1 MPWPNGRTS
10 WLSARPADEDPQ
22 ANGQSDDSTEWPVLE
37 AVPGGPRLARAI
49 VLAVLTTYATL
60 QTIDLLVSPLPS
72 HGLQLAVDIP
82 AISLLF
88 LLTIWV
94 TSADAEDWPPWQRL
108 AVLTAQGLITY
119 IPVAIFGKL
128 WRDMAGFFAGSA
140 LLLLAGWVA
149 WTVFAATIVSILVL
163 SGVLASDAYDVAY
176 LTLSTLVL
184 GLVVFGL
191 ARLSLLIKYV
201 PARRGELAQ
210 LAVISERMRF
220 ARDLHDLLGYSLSA
234 ITLKAEFTRRLIG
247 TNPGRARDE
256 LAEVLDIARQAL
268 ADVRIVASG
277 YRNISLAKEAS
288 SVNSLLPTPPP
299 PCPTEASLT
308 GDPVSLQVAND
319 GAARAAPSAHRG
331 GLDNLSSRM
340 ASIGG
345 HITAQVRDDG
355 WFTVPPKH
363 PSLPHRSS
371 RTTCCPIGELFT
383 RKFITCS
390 LENARHNA
398 HPRIKRPYGLATRWG
413 HEVQDHEQC
422 TWTAQDRLARPAV
435 RAPQRLHGSA

>member
-1 MPWPNGRTS
+1 M
-10 WLSARPADEDPQ
+10 
-22 ANGQSDDSTEWPVLE
+22 
-37 AVPGGPRLARAI
+37 
-49 VLAVLTTYATL
+49 
-60 QTIDLLVSPLPS
+60 
-72 HGLQLAVDIP
+72 
-82 AISLLF
+82 
-88 LLTIWV
+88 
-94 TSADAEDWPPWQRL
+94 
-108 AVLTAQGLITY
+108 
-119 IPVAIFGKL
+119 
-128 WRDMAGFFAGSA
+128 
-140 LLLLAGWVA
+140 LLLAGWVA
-149 WTVFAATIVSILVL
+149 WAVFAATVGSMLVGGLIGLAL
-163 SGVLASDAYDVAY
+163 SEITPATVAY
-176 LTLSTLVL
+176 QVLLTLMV

-201 PARRGELAQ
+201 HARRGELAQ

-288 SVNSLLPTPPP
+288 SVNSLLAAAGIDAQVDINCGMLDEKLDTVLATVLREAITNMLRHSTARH
-299 PCPTEASLT
+299 CTIEASLT
-308 GDPVSLQVAND
+308 GDTVSLQVAND

-355 WFTVPPKH
+355 WFTVHAQAPLTPAQ
-363 PSLPHRSS
+363 
-371 RTTCCPIGELFT
+371 
-383 RKFITCS
+383 
-390 LENARHNA
+390 LE
-398 HPRIKRPYGLATRWG
+398 
-413 HEVQDHEQC
+413 QDN
-422 TWTAQDRLARPAV
+422 V
-435 RAPQRLHGSA
+435 

>member
-10 WLSARPADEDPQ
+10 WLSARPVDEDPQ
-22 ANGQSDDSTEWPVLE
+22 ANGQTDDSTEWPVLD

-94 TSADAEDWPPWQRL
+94 TSAEAEDWPLWQRL
-108 AVLTAQGLITY
+108 TVLTAQGVITY

-128 WRDMAGFFAGSA
+128 WGDMAGFFAGSA
-140 LLLLAGWVA
+140 MLLLAGWVA

-201 PARRGELAQ
+201 HARRGELAQ

-288 SVNSLLPTPPP
+288 SVNSLLAAAGIDAQVDINCGMLDEKVDTVLATVLREAITNMLRHSTARH
-299 PCPTEASLT
+299 CTIEASLT
-308 GDPVSLQVAND
+308 GDTIHLNVAND

-345 HITAQVRDDG
+345 HITTQVRDDG
-355 WFTVPPKH
+355 WFTVHAQAPLTPPQ
-363 PSLPHRSS
+363 L
-371 RTTCCPIGELFT
+371 G
-383 RKFITCS
+383 
-390 LENARHNA
+390 
-398 HPRIKRPYGLATRWG
+398 
-413 HEVQDHEQC
+413 QD
-422 TWTAQDRLARPAV
+422 TV
-435 RAPQRLHGSA
+435 